1 MCIKLRFWNAI
12 FDNSWIYP
20 FLEILEFYNC
30 FLIIY
35 IFRQIQVDL
44 PRTNPDM
51 PFFQQKEIQKA
62 MERILY
68 IWSIRHPGSS
78 YVQGMNDLLTPL
90 LLVSMFPF
98 SSDVLR
104 CDIATLDSQV
114 WKWKNL
120 LLYWYYIH
128 LIKYMCI
135 FISCT
140 YLHIHLIW
148 IYLYINFIWIN

>member
-1 MCIKLRFWNAI
+1 MTFKYL
-12 FDNSWIYP
+12 
-20 FLEILEFYNC
+20 FY
-30 FLIIY
+30 FTFITY
-35 IFRQIQVDL
+35 TSRQIQVDL

-114 WKWKNL
+114 QIYMNMI
-120 LLYWYYIH
+120 LY
-128 LIKYMCI
+128 
-135 FISCT
+135 FS
-140 YLHIHLIW
+140 
-148 IYLYINFIWIN
+148 IYLMQIYSHIYLK